1 VAHRQNHLAGGS
13 LFLGQQEIDT
23 RKTPSMRQ
31 AATSPSD
38 TRPPWNPATL
48 ANESRG
54 LSHLRALEAESIYI
68 LREAAAEFERP
79 VMLYSIGKD
88 SSVMLRLAQKAF
100 FPGKIPFPLL
110 HIDTSYKFP
119 EMIEFRDRYTK
130 ELGLELIVHRNRQAL
145 DAGANPFAL
154 GTQKCCGL
162 LKTKAL
168 LDALAAGGFT
178 AAFGG
183 ARRDEEKSRAKER
196 VYSFRD
202 AHGQWDPKNQRPE
215 LWNILNSRI
224 DKGES
229 IRVFPLSNWTELDV
243 WLYIHAERIPI
254 VPLYYASEREVVERS
269 GALVLI
275 YSQGQLLPGERT
287 KYVRCRM
294 RSLGC
299 VPCTGAIRSEADTVP
314 KIIEEMLSFRR
325 SEREN
330 RAIDHDEEGS
340 MELKKREGYF

>member
-1 VAHRQNHLAGGS
+1 MS
-13 LFLGQQEIDT
+13 SQEIKLDLN
-23 RKTPSMRQ
+23 
-31 AATSPSD
+31 AA
-38 TRPPWNPATL
+38 PPRAD
-48 ANESRG
+48 AGSSS
-54 LSHLRALEAESIYI
+54 SHLKRLEAESIYI
-68 LREAAAEFERP
+68 LREAVAEFAHP

-119 EMIEFRDRYTK
+119 EMIAFRDSYTR
-130 ELGLELIVHRNRQAL
+130 EIGAELIVHQNREAL

-162 LKTKAL
+162 LKTKSL
-168 LDALAAGGFT
+168 LDALAAGKFD

-196 VYSFRD
+196 IYSLRD
-202 AHGQWDPKNQRPE
+202 PLGQWDPKNQRPE
-215 LWNILNSRI
+215 LWNIFNSRI
-224 DKGES
+224 NKGES
-229 IRVFPLSNWTELDV
+229 IRVFPLSNWTEMDV
-243 WLYIHAERIPI
+243 WLYIHMENIPI
-254 VPLYYASEREVVERS
+254 VPLYFARERRAVLRGNSIVIVHSEDD
-269 GALVLI
+269 
-275 YSQGQLLPGERT
+275 LLPGE
-287 KYVRCRM
+287 KPEMLKCRM

-299 VPCTGAIRSEADTVP
+299 VPCTGAIRSDADTVP
-314 KIIEEMLSFRR
+314 KIIVEAFAFRR

-340 MELKKREGYF
+340 MEIKKREGYF

>member
-1 VAHRQNHLAGGS
+1 MTQATIEYDSGSAVLRHGINVAPAVSRRKLTHL
-13 LFLGQQEIDT
+13 Q
-23 RKTPSMRQ
+23 
-31 AATSPSD
+31 
-38 TRPPWNPATL
+38 
-48 ANESRG
+48 
-54 LSHLRALEAESIYI
+54 ALEAESIYI
-68 LREAAAEFERP
+68 LREAVAEFAHP

-100 FPGKIPFPLL
+100 YPGKIPFPLL

-119 EMIEFRDRYTK
+119 EMIAFRDRYPK
-130 ELGLELIVHRNRQAL
+130 EIGAELIVHQNREAL
-145 DAGANPFAL
+145 DKGANPFVL

-162 LKTKAL
+162 LKTKSL
-168 LDALAAGGFT
+168 LDALEAGGFD

-196 VYSFRD
+196 IYSFRD
-202 AHGQWDPKNQRPE
+202 PQGQWDPKNQRPE
-215 LWNILNSRI
+215 LWNNFNSRI

-243 WLYIHAERIPI
+243 WLYIHVEQIPI
-254 VPLYYASEREVVERS
+254 VPLYYAAEREAVERNGS
-269 GALVLI
+269 IVLV
-275 YSQGQLLPGERT
+275 YPNDRLLPGEKTRRV
-287 KYVRCRM
+287 KCRM

-299 VPCTGAIRSEADTVP
+299 VPCTGAIRSDADTVP
-314 KIIEEMLSFRR
+314 QIIAEMLSFRR

-340 MELKKREGYF
+340 MEMKKREGYF

>member
-1 VAHRQNHLAGGS
+1 MTNASETLVRQPEVASAS
-13 LFLGQQEIDT
+13 AID
-23 RKTPSMRQ
+23 
-31 AATSPSD
+31 AE
-38 TRPPWNPATL
+38 TRPLRRLN
-48 ANESRG
+48 
-54 LSHLRALEAESIYI
+54 HLRALESESIHI
-68 LREAAAEFERP
+68 LREAAAEFARP

-119 EMIEFRDRYTK
+119 EMIAFRDSYARQI
-130 ELGLELIVHRNRQAL
+130 GAELIVHKNQDAL
-145 DAGANPFAL
+145 DAGANPFLL

-162 LKTKAL
+162 LKTKSL
-168 LDALAAGGFT
+168 LEALAEGGFD

-196 VYSFRD
+196 IYSFRD
-202 AHGQWDPKNQRPE
+202 SLGQWDPKNQRPE
-215 LWNILNSRI
+215 LWNVLNSRI

-229 IRVFPLSNWTELDV
+229 IRVFPLSNWTELDI
-243 WLYIHAERIPI
+243 WLYIHAEKITI
-254 VPLYYASEREVVERS
+254 IPLYFAREHEVVIRNGS
-269 GALVLI
+269 IVLI
-275 YSQGQLLPGERT
+275 DHQEQLLLGEKTQRL
-287 KYVRCRM
+287 KCRM

-299 VPCTGAIRSEADTVP
+299 VPCTGAIRSDANTVP
-314 KIIEEMLSFRR
+314 KIIEEMVSFRR